1 MALKNEVEAFLASF
15 HEKIEIFGIL
25 FRDDREK
32 NRMALIDLDISR
44 LERLGVI
51 KGMKTIPKAP
61 SLTSSIWVQKCGCSE
76 RMSTVSRCI

>member
-15 HEKIEIFGIL
+15 QEKIEIFGIL

-44 LERLGVI
+44 LERLEVI
-51 KGMKTIPKAP
+51 KKHRNRRLFRRAHP
-61 SLTSSIWVQKCGCSE
+61 
-76 RMSTVSRCI
+76 

>member
-44 LERLGVI
+44 LERLEVI
-51 KGMKTIPKAP
+51 K
-61 SLTSSIWVQKCGCSE
+61 SIETEEPNGCDQ
-76 RMSTVSRCI
+76 RG